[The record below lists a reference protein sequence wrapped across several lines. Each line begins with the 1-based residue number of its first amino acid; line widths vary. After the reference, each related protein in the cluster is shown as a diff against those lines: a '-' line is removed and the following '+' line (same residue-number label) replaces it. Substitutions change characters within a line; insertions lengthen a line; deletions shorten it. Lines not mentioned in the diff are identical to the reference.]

1 MTDSRWIAGF
11 LAAVLL
17 CAGGCGG
24 GSSSASKSY
33 DHFVAAA
40 TALETGDKETAFK
53 ELSATIEMSPSDWA
67 YFERAR
73 LLAEQGRDAEAT
85 ADVQRG
91 LELQANNANLQWL
104 AAELKK
110 PANER
115 FQGRFA
121 KPPGLR
127 REVTR

>member
-1 MTDSRWIAGF
+1 MC
-11 LAAVLL
+11 V
-17 CAGGCGG
+17 GGCDG

-40 TALETGDKETAFK
+40 KALETGDKETAFT
-53 ELSATIEMSPSDWA
+53 ELSATIEKSPSDWA

-73 LLAEQGRDAEAT
+73 LLAEQGRDAEAN
-85 ADVQRG
+85 ADVQNG
-91 LELQANNANLQWL
+91 LQLQANNANLQWL

-127 REVTR
+127 REGSR